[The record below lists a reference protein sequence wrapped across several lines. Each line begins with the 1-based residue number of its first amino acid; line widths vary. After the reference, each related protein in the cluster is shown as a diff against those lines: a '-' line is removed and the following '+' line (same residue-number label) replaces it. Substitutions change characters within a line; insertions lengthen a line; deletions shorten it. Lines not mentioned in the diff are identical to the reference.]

1 MDQRP
6 SSTPKDHDLRLH
18 ALLRETAEMNAESGM
33 QPFLADR
40 VMRRIQALNQ
50 PEEQLWQT
58 LWLAFRPVALA
69 SMLLILGFV
78 SYNTFVSRNYEVE
91 PTPTEIVFGLQP
103 LTLTTAYSA
112 DLGEFSLTTP

>member
-6 SSTPKDHDLRLH
+6 SSTPRNHNLH
-18 ALLRETAEMNAESGM
+18 LHSLLRETAEVNAKSGM

-40 VMRRIQALNQ
+40 VMRRIQTLNQ

-58 LWLAFRPVALA
+58 LWLAFRPVAFA

-112 DLGEFSLTTP
+112 GLDEFSLTTP

>member
-6 SSTPKDHDLRLH
+6 SSTPRNHNLH
-18 ALLRETAEMNAESGM
+18 LHSLIRETAEVNAKSGM

-40 VMRRIQALNQ
+40 VMRRIQTLNQ

-112 DLGEFSLTTP
+112 GLDEFSLTTP

>member
-1 MDQRP
+1 MNQRH
-6 SSTPKDHDLRLH
+6 SSTPKDHNLH
-18 ALLRETAEMNAESGM
+18 LHSLLCETAEMNAKSGVR
-33 QPFLADR
+33 PFLTDR
-40 VMRRIQALNQ
+40 IMYRIQALNQ

-78 SYNTFVSRNYEVE
+78 SYNAFVSRNYEVE

-112 DLGEFSLTTP
+112 NLDEFSLTAP